1 MIAVVLLLLDGLDD
15 LRQERVSVK
24 YANEHHLS
32 IAALAHD
39 PGRRWP
45 WYATGSPRPSWWPWR
60 WPAGRSTSCWS
71 GTRVFYARRA
81 TVRVD
86 AESELIRRA
95 LRNSRGDVALVAELL
110 GVPLREVQ
118 RLAGIASAP
127 DAIRHGVARGERR

>member
-39 PGRRWP
+39 PASALVVVRDGL
-45 WYATGSPRPSWWPWR
+45 AAAILVAVEV
-60 WPAGRSTSCWS
+60 AGGALDELLG

-110 GVPLREVQ
+110 GVPLRQVQ
-118 RLAGIASAP
+118 ALAGIASAP
-127 DAIRHGVARGERR
+127 DAIRRGVARGERR